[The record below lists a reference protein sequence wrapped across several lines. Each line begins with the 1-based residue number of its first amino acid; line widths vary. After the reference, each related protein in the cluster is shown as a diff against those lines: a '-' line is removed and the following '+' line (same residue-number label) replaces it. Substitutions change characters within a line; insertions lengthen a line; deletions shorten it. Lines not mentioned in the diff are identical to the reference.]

1 MRPRNFL
8 LSASA
13 RSVGPLLHRP
23 SLQRIIF
30 NAVRLNRPEVTDWL
44 QSEDLSFMAY
54 CIARRRK
61 SKAQILQDLW
71 VCYELGEKS
80 GGFFVEFGATNG
92 LINSNTWL
100 LENELNWRGILAEPN
115 PVWHAAL
122 ARNRMVHIEHL
133 CVSSRSEEVV
143 RFLATDG
150 VDPELSTIASF
161 ADGDHFA
168 DVRRGGTALDV
179 RTISL
184 NDLLDKYDAPREIDY
199 ISIDTEGSELDILSA
214 FDFARRRFNLI
225 SVEQNSKTEK
235 GIGDLLL
242 RNGYFRVFPQFSQWD
257 GWYVSSE
264 LRSRAPF
271 EIAAPSV

>member
-13 RSVGPLLHRP
+13 RSVGPLLHKP
-23 SLQRIIF
+23 SLQRIVF

-44 QSEDLSFMAY
+44 QSDDVSFMAY

-115 PVWHAAL
+115 PIWHAAL
-122 ARNRMVHIEHL
+122 ARNRTVHIEHL

-179 RTISL
+179 KTISL

-214 FDFARRRFNLI
+214 FDFTRRRFNLI

-242 RNGYFRVFPQFSQWD
+242 RNGYRHVFPQFSQWD